1 MRTINEA
8 GKKILKRA
16 EGLPGTDGAPA
27 LETYLDDAGVPT
39 NGWGHTKGAVMGQ
52 QIDVQRAEDL
62 FGGDIAPAEETV
74 EQAVKTELSDNQ
86 FAALVIFAFNVGL
99 AGFTG
104 STLLKV
110 LNAGNYDQVPAQL
123 RRWNKVRDPKTGQ
136 MVESHGLN
144 NRRQIE
150 IDLWNTP

>member
-1 MRTINEA
+1 MRIINEA

-39 NGWGHTKGAVMGQ
+39 NGWGHTKGVRMGQ
-52 QIDVQRAEDL
+52 QITVQQAEDF
-62 FGGDIAPAEETV
+62 FGGDIAPAEE
-74 EQAVKTELSDNQ
+74 AVQHGAAVALSDNQ

-99 AGFTG
+99 AGFRG

-110 LNAGNYDQVPAQL
+110 LNAGQYTAVPDQL
-123 RRWNKVRDPKTGQ
+123 RRWNKVRDPKTGA